1 MPQASTYPFFNTFI
15 TLSCSVFAAGFMDP
29 VIAQV
34 SHLDERVGDHQG
46 KQDLVQV
53 QTTAQALT
61 EPNPKST
68 PDPETQSET
77 LPLFLLE
84 QITVTGTRTPR
95 RVSDSPSNI
104 TVIDQQQLD
113 RNGVQDIEDLVRYIP
128 GVSVGDNFRYGFQ
141 DFNIRGLEG
150 NRVLIQVDGIRQPE
164 RFVFGPFSL
173 GRDYFEIE
181 TLKTTEIIRGAASS
195 LYGSDALG
203 GVVTYTTLDPAD
215 LLALSGKDTY
225 IGFSTQI
232 NSKNTGYTNTLSM
245 AAREDRLE
253 ALLIYTRRDFG
264 ETEIYSRSN
273 EINNPQTGSGN
284 NVLLKVV
291 YQLDE
296 SHSFELTG
304 EYFNRNTDTKTLP
317 FNLAAGILNFE
328 EEVDTQRTRISLEY
342 AYRDPENTFIQ
353 QATAQ
358 VYYQPALT
366 SETTFNENRILRDGT
381 PISRDTFN
389 ELTSDL
395 LGAFV
400 QAESNFETG
409 SLKHRMILGLDL
421 NNTRNER
428 PRDRIQT
435 NLNTGEQTRIIPPD
449 TFPTK
454 DFPDSDTT
462 RFGIYLQ
469 DEIELDQVTFIP
481 GIRYDTYNLTPSVD
495 EIFASS
501 GSEATGLYAD
511 AISPK
516 LGIVWKL
523 TPELT
528 AVAQYSRGF
537 RAPQYNEI
545 NSGFTNL
552 TGAFFRYRTLSNP
565 DLKPE
570 TSDSFELGI
579 RGVYPQTSFSLNG
592 FYNTYDNFIEAF
604 VEVGSEP
611 SPPDSGIPGGPPPIT
626 LFQSQN
632 ISQARIYGL
641 EATGTYFFNPD
652 LTGWSLD
659 AGLAWSVG
667 DNLTNNQPLL
677 SINPLEAIVSLNYD
691 DPSNKWGARV
701 ITTLV
706 GDPRDPEREPTQA
719 DPSQPPQIPFVPNGY
734 TLVDIL
740 GYYNLREDF
749 SISFGIFNLF
759 DKEYYNYSDVR
770 FLNQGPQV
778 ARFTQPGTNA
788 VLNVTTRF

>member
-1 MPQASTYPFFNTFI
+1 
-15 TLSCSVFAAGFMDP
+15 MDP

-34 SHLDERVGDHQG
+34 SHP

-61 EPNPKST
+61 DPNPEST
-68 PDPETQSET
+68 PDPETI
-77 LPLFLLE
+77 PLFLLE

-215 LLALSGKDTY
+215 LLAISGKDTY
-225 IGFSTQI
+225 IGFSNQI
-232 NSKNTGYTNTLSM
+232 NSKNMGYTNTIAM
-245 AAREDRLE
+245 AARADRLE
-253 ALLIYTRRDFG
+253 AMLMYTRRDFG
-264 ETEIYSRSN
+264 ETEIYSRSD
-273 EINNPQTGSGN
+273 EVNNPQTGFGN
-284 NVLLKVV
+284 NILLKVV
-291 YQLDE
+291 YQLDQ
-296 SHSFELTG
+296 SSSFELTG
-304 EYFNRNTDTKTLP
+304 EYFNRNVDTKTLP
-317 FNLAAGILNFE
+317 FNLASGILNSE
-328 EEVDTQRTRISLEY
+328 EEIDTQRTRISLEY
-342 AYRDPENTFIQ
+342 AYSNPENKFIQ

-366 SETTFNENRILRDGT
+366 SETTFDENRILRDGT

-389 ELTSDL
+389 DLTSNL
-395 LGAFV
+395 LGALV

-409 SLKHRMILGLDL
+409 SLKHRLILGLDL
-421 NNTRNER
+421 NSTRNER

-435 NLNTGEQTRIIPPD
+435 NLNTGEQTRVIPPD

-454 DFPDSDTT
+454 DFPDSNTT
-462 RFGIYLQ
+462 RFGLYLQ

-495 EIFASS
+495 KIFAAS

-552 TGAFFRYRTLSNP
+552 TSPFFRYRTLSNP

-570 TSDSFELGI
+570 TSDGFELGV
-579 RGVYPQTSFSLNG
+579 RGVYPQASFSLNG

-604 VEVGSEP
+604 VEAGSEP
-611 SPPDSGIPGGPPPIT
+611 SPPDSGIPGGPPPPPVT

-632 ISQARIYGL
+632 ISQVRIYGL

-652 LTGWSLD
+652 LTGWSL
-659 AGLAWSVG
+659 GTSLAWAVG
-667 DNLTNNQPLL
+667 DNLTDNQPLL

-701 ITTLV
+701 VTTLV
-706 GDPRDPEREPTQA
+706 GDPRDPEREPTQTN
-719 DPSQPPQIPFVPNGY
+719 PNQPPQIPFVPNGY
-734 TLVDIL
+734 TLVDVL

-759 DKEYYNYSDVR
+759 DTEYYNYSDVR

-778 ARFTQPGTNA
+778 SRFTQPGTNA